1 MVPRWRDLAQI
12 MLPEIYSEERP
23 HSIYELFSEMIFRV
37 RTLHDAGD
45 TEQLAR
51 VHAFAEWASS
61 HKEFDISNAAA
72 VSFYEG
78 LFDLGVPVE
87 QVVPWLCRARYE
99 ELKGLFERMFQ
110 PATVNRIE
118 RAMTDRDKSHETL
131 IHRTLI
137 RHLNLLSEEFERRSG
152 SGR

>member
-23 HSIYELFSEMIFRV
+23 QSIYELFSEMIVRV
-37 RTLHDAGD
+37 RMLHDAGD

-72 VSFYEG
+72 VSFYED

-87 QVVPWLCRARYE
+87 QVVPWLCRGRYE
-99 ELKGLFERMFQ
+99 DLKNLFDHSCKS
-110 PATVNRIE
+110 ATFKRIE
-118 RAMTDRDKSHETL
+118 QAMIDRDQSHETL

-137 RHLNLLSEEFERRSG
+137 KHLNLLSEEFERKSG